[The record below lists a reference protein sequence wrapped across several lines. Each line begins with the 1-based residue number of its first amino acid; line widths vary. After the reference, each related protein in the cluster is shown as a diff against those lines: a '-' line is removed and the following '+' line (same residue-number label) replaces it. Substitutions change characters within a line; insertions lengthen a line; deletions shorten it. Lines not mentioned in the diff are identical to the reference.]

1 MPLRPRARLKCNA
14 GALNQ
19 RRIGR
24 LKKRIDTR
32 RAGEPLRGPAQQRF
46 EFSPLAELAIQLRHQ
61 VQHICWR
68 SLGSSGRCF
77 GSKATSKNHALPDL
91 LPRTK

>member
-1 MPLRPRARLKCNA
+1 MPRRPRARLKCHA
-14 GALNQ
+14 SALNQ

-46 EFSPLAELAIQLRHQ
+46 EFSPLAELAIQLHHQ
-61 VQHICWR
+61 VQHYLLEK
-68 SLGSSGRCF
+68 LGIFRQMF
-77 GSKATSKNHALPDL
+77 
-91 LPRTK
+91 RTEGHE